1 MQYHVPQQLYPEDPA
16 LYQSGGHRPNTGL
29 REGLVHHDEVNDAI
43 RMNPKTVIFGQQ
55 TRLRNGVIMP
65 DEKLPRFHAGHDMVK
80 FFYSAVRQL
89 PPYLVDAL
97 LDHKISVTLVE
108 GPSLLVFHHA
118 REHQSFHVGRTRR
131 TIYIPER
138 VLREANEAGY
148 DYWAISEVIIQ
159 EALPLLDYLLILETI
174 RRLQEH
180 LKTHLTL
187 GYYIVKDTLRRHNKH
202 LRDTD
207 VPDDEFGTF
216 FRYYADALY
225 GLKPTIRDRDP
236 YDIADEIFDE
246 NRERFW
252 SGLKLYDLCEV
263 YQYPTYF
270 AIDRDI
276 CHGAAFRLAEELN
289 LELEP
294 QTTEDIMHDLWDEA
308 RFKLS
313 RSIKTEALLER
324 LIGMGTEG
332 IKAFVETITEE
343 MVYGYSFVTSNRYDG
358 YDVTGGF
365 RHLLQ
370 SYSSSPKAN
379 TPGTMGH
386 SYNELYNYF
395 VQLKN
400 HEFFEQYNAMDD
412 QAKEENGDVIR
423 QMLYRVIDV
432 RLRPSQAPDF
442 KRRVEFAASA
452 RILIDM
458 SQGLFE
464 KPDPATETK
473 YLCNV
478 LAQLDLHPLFHTQ
491 FLAEYRELSGNED
504 IVLKAHIAPEIDR
517 LVEYL
522 PTPPHASSSD
532 PAGVNMRFAKF
543 EQLRARNSN
552 SEDLFGLL
560 AALFVRLDQSDNYP
574 ELCERVVSL
583 GEFARQ
589 PLEEIVAN
597 ADLFADQ
604 QRCPI
609 RDKCR
614 EILAEI

>member
-1 MQYHVPQQLYPEDPA
+1 
-16 LYQSGGHRPNTGL
+16 
-29 REGLVHHDEVNDAI
+29 
-43 RMNPKTVIFGQQ
+43 MNPKTVIFGQQ
-55 TRLRNGVIMP
+55 THLRNGEIMP
-65 DEKLPRFHAGHDMVK
+65 DEKLPRFHAGHNMVK

-263 YQYPTYF
+263 YQYPIYF
-270 AIDRDI
+270 AIDLDI

-294 QTTEDIMHDLWDEA
+294 QTTEDICTICGT
-308 RFKLS
+308 RPGLS
-313 RSIKTEALLER
+313 SAGRSK
-324 LIGMGTEG
+324 
-332 IKAFVETITEE
+332 
-343 MVYGYSFVTSNRYDG
+343 
-358 YDVTGGF
+358 
-365 RHLLQ
+365 
-370 SYSSSPKAN
+370 PK
-379 TPGTMGH
+379 
-386 SYNELYNYF
+386 
-395 VQLKN
+395 
-400 HEFFEQYNAMDD
+400 
-412 QAKEENGDVIR
+412 
-423 QMLYRVIDV
+423 
-432 RLRPSQAPDF
+432 
-442 KRRVEFAASA
+442 
-452 RILIDM
+452 
-458 SQGLFE
+458 
-464 KPDPATETK
+464 
-473 YLCNV
+473 
-478 LAQLDLHPLFHTQ
+478 
-491 FLAEYRELSGNED
+491 
-504 IVLKAHIAPEIDR
+504 
-517 LVEYL
+517 
-522 PTPPHASSSD
+522 
-532 PAGVNMRFAKF
+532 
-543 EQLRARNSN
+543 
-552 SEDLFGLL
+552 
-560 AALFVRLDQSDNYP
+560 
-574 ELCERVVSL
+574 
-583 GEFARQ
+583 
-589 PLEEIVAN
+589 
-597 ADLFADQ
+597 
-604 QRCPI
+604 RCS
-609 RDKCR
+609 KG
-614 EILAEI
+614 